1 MQPIAPRFST
11 MVAGVAARIAR
22 RLSSTPSAPVAMRIS
37 SSVPTIRSQSASTVR
52 NSAETRSDF
61 T

>member
-11 MVAGVAARIAR
+11 MVAADSARIVFSALR
-22 RLSSTPSAPVAMRIS
+22 QSSAPEAIMIS
-37 SSVPTIRSQSASTVR
+37 SSVPTIRSQSGSTDFI
-52 NSAETRSDF
+52 NAETRSDF